1 MYMIGAAAPE
11 PTQAWNVV
19 LTIGVLLSIGLTA
32 VTLFRTGKAQTRSIE
47 PQPLKVELAK
57 EFPTR
62 PEFERLD
69 ADMREIRTDFKALN
83 TKLDMINHDNEKRSS
98 RLHERIDLLPGEI
111 ISTLRNTGNLR
122 T

>member
-1 MYMIGAAAPE
+1 MTLAAATPD
-11 PTQAWNVV
+11 PSTAWNVV

-32 VTLFRTGKAQTRSIE
+32 VTLFRTGKAQPRCIE

-69 ADMREIRTDFKALN
+69 HDMREIRMDFKALN
-83 TKLDMINHDNEKRSS
+83 TKLDVINHDNEKRSS
-98 RLHERIDLLPGEI
+98 RLHERIDNLPSDI
-111 ISTLRNTGNLR
+111 IATLRNTGNLR
-122 T
+122 A